1 MISTELIFYKKC
13 KWLNDLVPS
22 NVAPGPFYIF
32 NNDKEWQWTGCYQ
45 CLLPKHSHCQKKAG
59 QHVGNMFE
67 ATFPL
72 SYGEYKKAFEAGVF
86 VEKDPGPWLGRA
98 IVYKL
103 DGSLH
108 RDKKDFG
115 PAACIPCGF
124 SGGQMLVPELK
135 VKFM

>member
-1 MISTELIFYKKC
+1 MISSTMTKSGNGLAAISAYYQNTAIVKKR
-13 KWLNDLVPS
+13 L
-22 NVAPGPFYIF
+22 
-32 NNDKEWQWTGCYQ
+32 
-45 CLLPKHSHCQKKAG
+45 
-59 QHVGNMFE
+59 GNMFE